1 MIYFTDSV
9 NHHAD
14 KFAHC
19 NALQLCKGGGK
30 GGVGGQLLF
39 AKQGE
44 NRAAIFHFFVLQ
56 RKKESRYSIPRK
68 ETHGGFEVRSDET
81 SKPPPH
87 NGKMGLSVTSVAT
100 QAFMC
105 IKLYR
110 KS

>member
-19 NALQLCKGGGK
+19 NALQ

-81 SKPPPH
+81 SKPLH